1 MLPAVKVIYI
11 RLTGCCA
18 QCALV
23 IYQAL
28 LTSYD
33 YRLLAESIADCYP
46 ILTSIEM

>member
-1 MLPAVKVIYI
+1 MLVAVKVTYI
-11 RLTGCCA
+11 RSTRCCA
-18 QCALV
+18 QGALV

-33 YRLLAESIADCYP
+33 YRLLAESGDCYP